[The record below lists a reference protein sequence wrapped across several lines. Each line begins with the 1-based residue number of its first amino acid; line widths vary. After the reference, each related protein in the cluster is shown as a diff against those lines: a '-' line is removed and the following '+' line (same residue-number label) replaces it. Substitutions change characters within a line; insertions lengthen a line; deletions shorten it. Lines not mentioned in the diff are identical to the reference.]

1 MCDPVTATV
10 LMVGSGVASA
20 YGAYTQAQAARNQ
33 ASFQADVERN
43 NAVIAGYQR
52 DDAIRRGGEEA
63 NRLQR
68 EAERMRGAQVV
79 RLASNGLDIS
89 SGTPLAILEDTVFF
103 GQEDAATARNN
114 AAREAWGYDVQ
125 RHNAL
130 ASASMYSSAAKAQK
144 PWQAAGLSLLSSA
157 AQFGAAGGFKST
169 GSGAGGTYG
178 KTDVAVNG
186 QQGFWAGRGPGR

>member
-1 MCDPVTATV
+1 MCDPITAFAV
-10 LMVGSGVASA
+10 AAGVGA
-20 YGAYTQAQAARNQ
+20 YGAYSSSQSAKAQAEYQ
-33 ASFQADVERN
+33 AEVERN
-43 NAVIAGYQR
+43 NAKIAAYQR
-52 DDAIRRGGEEA
+52 DDAIARGGEEA
-63 NRLQR
+63 NRVQR

-89 SGTPLAILEDTVFF
+89 SGTPLAMIEDTVFF

-144 PWQAAGLSLLSSA
+144 PWLSAGLSLLGSS